1 MEISEMLVLKS
12 EGCMEEHPCPGGFVL
27 ASGSPLDL
35 IFASEPIEVKILGQG
50 LGSRRV
56 IRQEFV
62 CKSVYVT
69 RKNPKGM
76 TLPHDIF
83 HQEGKKEG
91 AVMSE

>member
-12 EGCMEEHPCPGGFVL
+12 ESCMDEHPCPGGFVL

-56 IRQEFV
+56 FKPELVFELAH
-62 CKSVYVT
+62 VT

-83 HQEGKKEG
+83 HQEGNREA
-91 AVMSE
+91 AVLSE